1 MPLQNYGV
9 PEKYKKDTTIVFSN
23 GDKYIGKWGNGNS
36 NGQGILKWK
45 FVGKY
50 LGEGI
55 VISIDGSEFETE
67 WIAEKLPEQKLTPVK
82 PDWDSEKDKKDTT
95 IIYANGDKYI
105 GQWKDGKI
113 YGRGSLIYPNGDMYK
128 GEWKN
133 GKKHGIGVTI
143 SKDGKKIEEGAY
155 KDGKKE
161 GLWVIFYENGQ
172 KQIEL
177 TYIDGKKE
185 GFTTGWHD
193 NGKVWYEGTYNG
205 KILIFEKCW
214 DVDGNTEECN

>member
-1 MPLQNYGV
+1 M
-9 PEKYKKDTTIVFSN
+9 KRTTLLITSVV
-23 GDKYIGKWGNGNS
+23 
-36 NGQGILKWK
+36 LM
-45 FVGKY
+45 VGCSK
-50 LGEGI
+50 
-55 VISIDGSEFETE
+55 SID
-67 WIAEKLPEQKLTPVK
+67 EKNLV
-82 PDWDSEKDKKDTT
+82 D
-95 IIYANGDKYI
+95 
-105 GQWKDGKI
+105 
-113 YGRGSLIYPNGDMYK
+113 
-128 GEWKN
+128 
-133 GKKHGIGVTI
+133 KHGLKYEKNKETPFSGNTVKTYDN
-143 SKDGKKIEEGAY
+143 SQKELEGSY

>member
-1 MPLQNYGV
+1 M
-9 PEKYKKDTTIVFSN
+9 
-23 GDKYIGKWGNGNS
+23 
-36 NGQGILKWK
+36 
-45 FVGKY
+45 
-50 LGEGI
+50 
-55 VISIDGSEFETE
+55 
-67 WIAEKLPEQKLTPVK
+67 
-82 PDWDSEKDKKDTT
+82 
-95 IIYANGDKYI
+95 
-105 GQWKDGKI
+105 
-113 YGRGSLIYPNGDMYK
+113 IYPNGDKYK

-143 SKDGKKIEEGAY
+143 SKDGKIIEEGAY

-177 TYIDGKKE
+177 TYIEGKKE

-214 DVDGNTEECN
+214 DVDGNTEECD